1 MVGKLTKF
9 AAIALVGSIIGGA
22 SAMAQTNPSPNAP
35 TAKGNQIPGPSATRP
50 TDPAANDTPSARP
63 STAPTPGPS
72 NGGATAQTTTTP
84 SSQPPDTKTP
94 SEPKD
99 KSGAGGTPKTGN

>member
-1 MVGKLTKF
+1 MVLLRWRRLIRR
-9 AAIALVGSIIGGA
+9 A
-22 SAMAQTNPSPNAP
+22 NAP

-50 TDPAANDTPSARP
+50 TDRAADDTPSARP

-72 NGGATAQTTTTP
+72 TGGATAQTTTP

-99 KSGAGGTPKTGN
+99 KLGSGGTPKTGN